1 MTATSSFRLD
11 GGEPFS
17 YRDGVVHVGG
27 LPVDQL
33 AGAAGTPVYLYDL
46 DEVAVAYRRGDLVAV
61 LDTGAYGMV
70 MASDYNGQPR
80 PAEVVVAGSE
90 ALLSRQRRPGATCS
104 PGSRTR
110 ARPLPIAAP
119 PPTSQPGHQRPRGQ

>member
-17 YRDGVVHVGG
+17 YRDGVLHVGG

-33 AGAAGTPVYLYDL
+33 AEAAGTPVYLYDL

-70 MASDYNGQPR
+70 MASDSNGQPR
-80 PAEVVVAGSE
+80 PAEVVVAGTE
-90 ALLSRQRRPGATCS
+90 ALLSRQRETWGDLLAWESHP
-104 PGSRTR
+104 
-110 ARPLPIAAP
+110 ARPLPVAAP
-119 PPTSQPGHQRPRGQ
+119 PPTSQPGHQRPRG